1 MEKNDK
7 TLITTVSYEW
17 SEEYFIQF
25 ATILSSSMTE
35 KSLRW
40 LPIAWNIIIALFMFL
55 IGIPFYIGL
64 GSFLLIIGIYY
75 GWSEYKGKS
84 VSAVY
89 QSYKLAHELLLQFE
103 FFDTY
108 FVVSDKYGTN
118 TYPYNI
124 LYSIKS
130 SKYGYVLCVSKVSG
144 FFIPKSA
151 CDKQL
156 IILLEQMPPKK
167 G

>member
-1 MEKNDK
+1 
-7 TLITTVSYEW
+7 
-17 SEEYFIQF
+17 
-25 ATILSSSMTE
+25 
-35 KSLRW
+35 
-40 LPIAWNIIIALFMFL
+40 MFL
-55 IGIPFYIGL
+55 IGTPFYIGL
-64 GSFLLIIGIYY
+64 GVFFLIIGIYY
-75 GWSEYKGKS
+75 GWSEYKGRS

-89 QSYKLAHELLLQFE
+89 QSYKLAHGLPLQFE

-144 FFIPKSA
+144 YFIPKSV

-156 IILLEQMPPKK
+156 ITLLGQMNLQK